1 MSSRVKEFK
10 AMNEVQLKDKL
21 SELRMELI
29 KQNAQIATGTTPKSP
44 GLIRETKR
52 NIARIMMILES
63 KQLKSKK
70 RKTKK
75 QEGEEK
81 KV

>member
-1 MSSRVKEFK
+1 MSKMMKEFK
-10 AMNEVQLKDKL
+10 AMSVPQLNERL

-44 GLIRETKR
+44 GLIRQTKK
-52 NIARIMMILES
+52 NIARIMSII
-63 KQLKSKK
+63 KSKEVNK
-70 RKTKK
+70 L
-75 QEGEEK
+75 EGEKK